1 MVMDK
6 GWAIVLMG
14 LALIAGPAAAQGAA
28 SSPVAAAQH
37 CASLAGFTLPGSTL
51 LITKAEPVPPA
62 APGTVKPSPFG
73 PPLAIGMPAWCRVE
87 GSLERRTGVGGK
99 HYEIDFALALPD
111 GWNGRFLFQG
121 GGGLNGSVNPPLG
134 AQAAGAAPALARGF
148 AVVSTDSGHK
158 GAVFDAGFMQDQQ
171 AALNFAEGS
180 VGKVTSVAKA
190 LVAAYYG
197 RPADHSYFAGCSTG
211 GREAMLA
218 SERYPD
224 QFDGVVAG
232 DPAMRTGYSNLA
244 LAWATQAFNA
254 AAPRDAAGKPEAAKL
269 FSAGDKALLISSLLS
284 SCDGL
289 DGSVDGLI
297 FDPGACRFDPAV
309 LTCKAAKT
317 DACLSKAQVTALKT
331 AFAGPKTRG
340 GVQVYPLYPWDTG
353 IAATGQVIP
362 GFLPSSAPSILGAL
376 VPSANKLD
384 VDAAAAPAAADG
396 VGSLVDTANW
406 TNLSGFFGHGG
417 KILYYH
423 GLSDPWFSPVD
434 TLDYY
439 RRLAVANG
447 GAEAVQGSSRIFLV
461 PGMGHCQGGQATL
474 DEFDLL
480 GAVVDWVEHGK
491 APDSVVATG
500 ANMPGLSRP
509 LCAWPTHAQYSGSG
523 DPKLAASYQCRID
536 RD

>member
-1 MVMDK
+1 MK
-6 GWAIVLMG
+6 LGKAAPLAGVL
-14 LALIAGPAAAQGAA
+14 LGAA
-28 SSPVAAAQH
+28 IAMAGHAEAATSRPPS
-37 CASLAGFTLPGSTL
+37 CASMIGRTVPGSNL
-51 LITKAEPVPPA
+51 KILKAEAVPA
-62 APGTVKPSPFG
+62 APAGTMPTGRG
-73 PPLAIGMPAWCRVE
+73 PEKLGVALPAYCRVE
-87 GSLERRTGVGGK
+87 GVIGGHTGADGK
-99 HYEIDFALALPD
+99 AYGLTVAIALPE
-111 GWNGRFLFQG
+111 GWNGRFLMQG
-121 GGGLNGSVNPPLG
+121 GGGLNGTLRPPLG
-134 AQAAGAAPALARGF
+134 TEGAGGRPALARGF
-148 AVVSTDSGHK
+148 AVVSTDGGHQ
-158 GAVFDAGFMQDQQ
+158 AAGFDGSFMADQQ
-171 AALNFAEGS
+171 AALDFVYNAVPTVAS
-180 VGKVTSVAKA
+180 AGK
-190 LVAAYYG
+190 LIVAAYYG
-197 RPADHSYFAGCSTG
+197 RPIMRSYFAGCSTG

-269 FSAGDKALLISSLLS
+269 FSAGDKALLISSLLA

-353 IAATGQVIP
+353 IAATGQGIP

-439 RRLAVANG
+439 RRLTAANG
-447 GAEAVQGSSRIFLV
+447 GDEAVQGSSRIFLV